1 MQSEWEYQESEI
13 TKRRLTADE
22 MERWKQLVGLNQHNY
37 QAWADTT
44 SDFDLWTDEL
54 LVYVGEQDDPDQ
66 YSNRNW
72 LYIDLWPEPSIL

>member
-1 MQSEWEYQESEI
+1 M
-13 TKRRLTADE
+13 KRRLTADE